1 MKNFLFIF
9 FIISFAFAAPQV
21 NKSIKKEIRNKILNC
36 IISTEGISDNLKK
49 NINLIKESKSLN
61 PIIFN
66 KIKMEENDMEVV
78 RACKRQVFQEVRNNK
93 ILNL

>member
-9 FIISFAFAAPQV
+9 FIISFAFDTPQV

-49 NINLIKESKSLN
+49 NINLIKESKRLN

-93 ILNL
+93 ILN